1 MWRVCNLYCRVGRR
15 ANSFMMQRIVVMSR
29 TMFDKKVYRIYTFML
44 QVLPE
49 ICYNKE
55 QGVCLAGW
63 RQKQADMKEVFMNF
77 NPNSGFL
84 FVIAAIVIVFVVAQ
98 SVFFLV
104 RAYRHGIEIGMDK
117 TKLKKTVVSTA
128 VFTVA
133 PAISILLG
141 ILTLAKFLG
150 IPLPWIRLSVVGAIT
165 YELPAATSTAT
176 ALGLSLSET
185 ITDPKA
191 YSAIAWVMTLGI
203 IPGMILIPLFLKKIQ
218 GGIMKI
224 KNKDSKWGD
233 LFMTSLFLGM
243 ISAFLGM
250 VFTDVRSGLAG
261 WIPIFVLLFSALV
274 MGICGLL
281 IKVLKWQWLE
291 TYAMSISMILAMIF
305 AVIIT
310 PIIG

>member
-1 MWRVCNLYCRVGRR
+1 
-15 ANSFMMQRIVVMSR
+15 
-29 TMFDKKVYRIYTFML
+29 
-44 QVLPE
+44 
-49 ICYNKE
+49 
-55 QGVCLAGW
+55 
-63 RQKQADMKEVFMNF
+63 MNF
-77 NPNSGFL
+77 DPNSSFL
-84 FVIAAIVIVFVVAQ
+84 FILAAVVIAFVVAQ

-104 RAYRHGIEIGMDK
+104 RAYRHGVSIGMDRA
-117 TKLKKTVVSTA
+117 KLKKTVLSTA
-128 VFTVA
+128 VFTIA
-133 PAISILLG
+133 PAVSILLG
-141 ILTLAKFLG
+141 ILTLSKFLG

-176 ALGLSLSET
+176 ALGLSLADT

-191 YSAIAWVMTLGI
+191 YTAIAWVMTLGI
-203 IPGMILIPLFLKKIQ
+203 IPGMIMIPLFLKKIQ

-261 WIPIFVLLFSALV
+261 WIPIFVLLFSALM
-274 MGICGLL
+274 MGICGVL
-281 IKVLKWQWLE
+281 IKVCKMKWLE
-291 TYAMSISMILAMIF
+291 TYALSISMILAMIF

-310 PIIG
+310 PMIG